1 LLKELTVEPIRSER
15 DGRLGIITIA
25 RPERHNSLDI
35 HTAQELRKSGLQM
48 ARDPRIGAVLLLGSD
63 GIFCSGVDLKYVRG
77 GGHPCD
83 VHYLRPN
90 ATDGAT
96 DFGAIFKQ
104 TLEYL
109 NSTISEIRRAAKPFI
124 AGVDGVAA
132 AGGLGIALCCDL
144 VIASERSTFEW
155 AYGKTG
161 LSGAESTTFFLPR
174 LVGLRRALD
183 IALLSPR
190 LDARQA
196 LRMNLISEVLP
207 TDEFELAVR
216 ALGRRLADGPTK
228 SYGRIKMLLNRAT
241 GGEWLEEHL
250 DEEVSALVSSANG
263 EEFAEGLGRFFAE
276 RGAREPER

>member
-1 LLKELTVEPIRSER
+1 MEPIRSER

-25 RPERHNSLDI
+25 RPERHNSLDV

-48 ARDPRIGAVLLLGSD
+48 ARDPRIGAVLLLGTN
-63 GIFCSGVDLKYVRG
+63 GVFCSGVDLKYVREHG
-77 GGHPCD
+77 SPRD
-83 VHYLRPN
+83 LRYLRPEASDDAIN
-90 ATDGAT
+90 
-96 DFGAIFKQ
+96 FGAVFKQ

-109 NSTISEIRRAAKPFI
+109 NSTILEIRRAAKPFV

-183 IALLSPR
+183 IAFLSPR
-190 LDARQA
+190 LDAHQA

-207 TDEFELAVR
+207 TDGFELAVH
-216 ALGRRLADGPTK
+216 ALGQRLADGPTE
-228 SYGRIKMLLNRAT
+228 SYGRVKALLNRAT
-241 GGEWLEEHL
+241 GGEWLDEHL
-250 DEEVSALVSSANG
+250 DEEVSMLVSSANG
-263 EEFAEGLGRFFAE
+263 EEFAEGLNRFFAE
-276 RGAREPER
+276 RRTVRPER

>member
-1 LLKELTVEPIRSER
+1 MESIRSER

-25 RPERHNSLDI
+25 RPERHNSLDV

-48 ARDPRIGAVLLLGSD
+48 ARDPRIGAVLLLGSN
-63 GIFCSGVDLKYVRG
+63 GIFCSGVDLKYVRSG
-77 GGHPCD
+77 GYPSD

-90 ATDGAT
+90 ATDNAT
-96 DFGAIFKQ
+96 NFGDVFKQ

-109 NSTISEIRRAAKPFI
+109 NSTISEIRRAAKPFV

-144 VIASERSTFEW
+144 VIASERARFEW

-174 LVGLRRALD
+174 LVGLRRSLD
-183 IALLSPR
+183 IAFLSPQ
-190 LDARQA
+190 LNAKQA
-196 LRMNLISEVLP
+196 LQMSLISDVYP
-207 TDEFELAVR
+207 TDGFEQAVR
-216 ALGRRLADGPTK
+216 ALGQRLANGPTE
-228 SYGRIKMLLNRAT
+228 SYGRVKMLLNRAT

-250 DEEVSALVSSANG
+250 GEEVSALVSSANG

-276 RGAREPER
+276 RGTREPKR

>member
-1 LLKELTVEPIRSER
+1 VRER
-15 DGRLGIITIA
+15 GNPRD
-25 RPERHNSLDI
+25 
-35 HTAQELRKSGLQM
+35 LR
-48 ARDPRIGAVLLLGSD
+48 
-63 GIFCSGVDLKYVRG
+63 
-77 GGHPCD
+77 
-83 VHYLRPN
+83 YLRPGV
-90 ATDGAT
+90 TDAVA
-96 DFGAIFKQ
+96 DFGTVFKQ

-109 NSTISEIRRAAKPFI
+109 NGTISEIRNAPKPFI

-190 LDARQA
+190 LDAHQA

-207 TDEFELAVR
+207 TDDFALAVR
-216 ALGRRLADGPTK
+216 ALGHRLADGPTE
-228 SYGRIKMLLNRAT
+228 SYGRVKALLNRAT
-241 GGEWLEEHL
+241 GGEWLDEHL
-250 DEEVSALVSSANG
+250 DEEVRALVSSANG
-263 EEFAEGLGRFFAE
+263 EEFAEGLDRFFAE
-276 RGAREPER
+276 RRTVTPEG